1 MRVAPRPLI
10 TVGVALGYMAIVG
23 VTWSFLGLDYDD
35 VGSTTS
41 TVVEGIVVPVAIGA
55 VFLAAVTSFLGW
67 WGPAIHEDMRAPKWL
82 WAVPALMFLPG
93 LGFAL
98 GGFGEAD
105 RSAGFLLALG
115 VGCLLVGFSEEML
128 TRGTGLVGL
137 RGGFGEALSWFFSC
151 LLFGLIHALNAV
163 FGQSIGL
170 TLQQILF
177 AFLAGSVLYVTRRV
191 SGTLVVC
198 MLLHAWIDFTT
209 FAFSD
214 AAIDAESP
222 FAALAGLQWLAFLLA
237 LVGVAVVLRRTGRTS
252 GRSTGSLSAAW
263 DEGAGRARP

>member
-23 VTWSFLGLDYDD
+23 VTWSVVGLDYDE
-35 VGSTTS
+35 VGSSTT

-67 WGPAIHEDMRAPKWL
+67 WGPALREDMRAPKWL
-82 WAVPALMFLPG
+82 WAVPVLMSLPG
-93 LGFAL
+93 VGFLL
-98 GGFGEAD
+98 GGSGHAD
-105 RSAGFLLALG
+105 RSASFLLALG

-151 LLFGLIHALNAV
+151 LLFGLIHALNVV
-163 FGQSIGL
+163 FGQSLGS
-170 TLQQILF
+170 TVQQILI

-191 SGTLVVC
+191 SGTLVAC
-198 MLLHAWIDFTT
+198 MLLHAWVDFTT
-209 FAFSD
+209 FAFAD
-214 AAIDAESP
+214 AAVDVESP

-237 LVGVAVVLRRTGRTS
+237 LIGVVVLLRRAAHTS
-252 GRSTGSLSAAW
+252 GRSTGSLSAA
-263 DEGAGRARP
+263 

>member
-23 VTWSFLGLDYDD
+23 VTWSLLGLDYDD
-35 VGSTTS
+35 VGATTS
-41 TVVEGIVVPVAIGA
+41 SVVEGIVVPVAIGA

-67 WGPAIHEDMRAPKWL
+67 WGPAIHEDLRAPTWL

-93 LGFAL
+93 LGFVL
-98 GGFGEAD
+98 GGSGEAD
-105 RSAGFLLALG
+105 RSVGFLAALG
-115 VGCLLVGFSEEML
+115 LGCLLVGFSEEML

-137 RGGFGEALSWFFSC
+137 RGGFGEAASWFFSC
-151 LLFGLIHALNAV
+151 LLFGLIHALNAA
-163 FGQSIGL
+163 FGQSLGS
-170 TLQQILF
+170 TLQQIFF
-177 AFLAGSVLYVTRRV
+177 AFLAGSVLYITRRV
-191 SGTLVVC
+191 SGTLVAC

-222 FAALAGLQWLAFLLA
+222 FAALASLQWLAFLLA
-237 LVGVAVVLRRTGRTS
+237 LAGVAVVLRR
-252 GRSTGSLSAAW
+252 
-263 DEGAGRARP
+263 AGRRGGHSSESLPAA